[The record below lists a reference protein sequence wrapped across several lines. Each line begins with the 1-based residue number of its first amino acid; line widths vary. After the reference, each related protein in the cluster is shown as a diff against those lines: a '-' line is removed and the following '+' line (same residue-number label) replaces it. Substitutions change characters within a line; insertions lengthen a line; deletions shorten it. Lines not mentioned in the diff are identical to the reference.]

1 MGRPRKEE
9 TVDNPIDSFPE
20 NGKAPA
26 SYKLKICPR
35 CGEGKPDAPTQDIH
49 KNWRC
54 FCPVCKFWD
63 SVVSLNA
70 ADAADKWN
78 AAGGPNPA
86 L

>member
-1 MGRPRKEE
+1 MGRPRKED
-9 TVDNPIDSFPE
+9 TVEEVSTPPPNMV
-20 NGKAPA
+20 
-26 SYKLKICPR
+26 KLKICPR
-35 CGEGKPDAPTQDIH
+35 CGEGKPDSPTQDIH